1 MHEELSG
8 IHGAESWTII
18 EPVLKGWSEDKKYYV
33 EDEAGR
39 KLLLRIS
46 GIEAFQRKQA
56 EHQVLKLFNELDFPM
71 SRVIDFG
78 TCGQGRYTYMLL
90 TWVEGRPLEE
100 CLLML
105 TAKEQYELGVEAGKI
120 LKLMHSIPNSNDLP
134 QWEEQMQAKIL
145 ARIKQYED
153 CPYHL
158 EGDEQAIAYVKENI
172 GLIHNVKKV
181 YQHGDFHMGNL
192 IYTPEG
198 GIGVID
204 FNRWDNG
211 DYVEEFYKLQFFDR
225 DRSVPFAVGK
235 LEGYFEG
242 TPPEEFWNRQAL
254 YVAYSSLFSIK
265 WSIPF
270 GAADIECMMTRGRMA
285 LEDYDYFCRVIPRW
299 YQA

>member
-18 EPVLKGWSEDKKYYV
+18 EPILKGWSEDKKYYV

-145 ARIKQYED
+145 ARIKEYED
-153 CPYHL
+153 CPYYL
-158 EGDEQAIAYVKENI
+158 EGDEQAIAYVKE
-172 GLIHNVKKV
+172 
-181 YQHGDFHMGNL
+181 Y
-192 IYTPEG
+192 
-198 GIGVID
+198 
-204 FNRWDNG
+204 R
-211 DYVEEFYKLQFFDR
+211 
-225 DRSVPFAVGK
+225 
-235 LEGYFEG
+235 
-242 TPPEEFWNRQAL
+242 
-254 YVAYSSLFSIK
+254 
-265 WSIPF
+265 
-270 GAADIECMMTRGRMA
+270 AD
-285 LEDYDYFCRVIPRW
+285 P
-299 YQA
+299 